1 MPVERWFAY
10 GTVATYA
17 VLALLWG
24 AILVL
29 YLRHR
34 RAARAEDPLIAV
46 LLAVLALDA
55 FKSLVESVYF
65 GVVWT
70 GNYGIAFEALR
81 ESLSHP
87 IPLTLIKVLNVIV
100 AATVLAVLMRRWL
113 PAELAQRRARR
124 EERERLLREHLE
136 AQKLESLGL
145 LAGGIAHDFNN
156 LLATVA
162 GNAELAVEELPEGSP
177 ARPYLA
183 AVRAAARRGA
193 SLTRQLLAYAGKR
206 ETAAEPLDLGR
217 LVADIG
223 ELLRVSIPKPVEL
236 AFAIEPDLPEVRGEA
251 AELQQVV
258 LNLLTNAADAIG
270 DRPGRIAVAVAARR
284 LEGEQLAA
292 FQGEGLAAGEYV
304 VLEVADTGC
313 GMDAATRARI
323 FDPFFSTKG
332 SGRGLGLAGMLGIL
346 RGHGAGV
353 AIDSAPGR
361 GTRFRVALPALARRA
376 GVAPAPVAPV
386 VPRGAGV
393 ALVVDDEAPVRDVV
407 ATMLAAVGFEVVA
420 AASFDEAL
428 TRAEAAGAALAL
440 AVIDWELP
448 GGSGLDVAHRLR
460 ERMPALA
467 IVLASGAD
475 SAERR
480 AAAAPALYL
489 VKPFGR
495 EELAAALV
503 RLGFAG

>member
-24 AILVL
+24 AILLL

-34 RAARAEDPLIAV
+34 HAARAEDPLIAL

-70 GNYGIAFEALR
+70 GNYGIAFEGLR
-81 ESLSHP
+81 ETLSHP
-87 IPLTLIKVLNVIV
+87 VPLTLTKILNLIV
-100 AATVLAVLMRRWL
+100 ASTVLAVLMRRWL
-113 PAELAQRRARR
+113 PAELAHRKARR
-124 EERERLLREHLE
+124 LERERLLREHLE

-156 LLATVA
+156 LLSTVS
-162 GNAELAVEELPEGSP
+162 GNAELAAEELPGGSP
-177 ARPYLA
+177 ARPHLA

-193 SLTRQLLAYAGKR
+193 TLTRQLLAYAGQR

-236 AFAIEPDLPEVRGEA
+236 AFAIEPDLPEVRGA
-251 AELQQVV
+251 AGELQQVV

-270 DRPGRIAVAVAARR
+270 DRPGRISVALAARR
-284 LEGEQLAA
+284 LEGDELAA
-292 FQGEGLAAGEYV
+292 FQGEGLAAGEFV

-313 GMDAATRARI
+313 GMDEATRARI

-332 SGRGLGLAGMLGIL
+332 SGRGLGLAAMAGIL
-346 RGHGAGV
+346 RTHRAGV

-361 GTRFRVALPALARRA
+361 GTRFRVALPALARRTGA
-376 GVAPAPVAPV
+376 GAAPPAPV

-393 ALVVDDEAPVRDVV
+393 ALVVDDDATVRDVIG
-407 ATMLAAVGFEVVA
+407 AMLAGVGFEVVA
-420 AASFDEAL
+420 AAGAEEAL
-428 TRAEAAGAALAL
+428 ERAAAAGAALAL
-440 AVIDWELP
+440 AVVDWELP
-448 GGSGLDVAHRLR
+448 GGNGLEVANHLR
-460 ERMPALA
+460 QRAPALA
-467 IVLASGAD
+467 VVLVSGVD

-489 VKPFGR
+489 AKPFAR
-495 EELAAALV
+495 EELTAALV

>member
-70 GNYGIAFEALR
+70 GNYGIAFETLR
-81 ESLSHP
+81 GSLSHP

-113 PAELAQRRARR
+113 PAELAHRRARR
-124 EERERLLREHLE
+124 VERERLLREHME

-156 LLATVA
+156 LLSTVS
-162 GNAELAVEELPEGSP
+162 GHAELAAEELPEGSP
-177 ARPYLA
+177 ARPHLA

-193 SLTRQLLAYAGKR
+193 TLTRQLLAYAGKR
-206 ETAAEPLDLGR
+206 ETAVEPLDLGR
-217 LVADIG
+217 LVAGIG

-236 AFAIEPDLPEVRGEA
+236 VFAIEPDLPEVRGEPA
-251 AELQQVV
+251 QLQQVV

-270 DRPGRIAVAVAARR
+270 ERPGRIAVDVSARR
-284 LEGEQLAA
+284 LESEELAA
-292 FQGEGLAAGEYV
+292 FQGDGLAAGEFV

-313 GMDAATRARI
+313 GMDEATRARI

-332 SGRGLGLAGMLGIL
+332 SGRGLGLAALIGIL
-346 RGHGAGV
+346 RAHDAGV

-361 GTRFRVALPALARRA
+361 GTRFRIALPALARRTGA
-376 GVAPAPVAPV
+376 GAAPPAPV

-393 ALVVDDEAPVRDVV
+393 ALVVDDDATVREVIV
-407 ATMLAAVGFEVVA
+407 AMLAGVGFEVVA
-420 AASFDEAL
+420 AAGIEEAL
-428 TRAEAAGAALAL
+428 ARADSAGAALAL
-440 AVIDWELP
+440 AVVDWELP
-448 GGSGLDVAHRLR
+448 GGNGLEVARRLR
-460 ERMPALA
+460 DDAPALA
-467 IVLASGAD
+467 IILVSGAD

-480 AAAAPALYL
+480 AAAAPALFL
-489 VKPFGR
+489 VKPFRR
-495 EELAAALV
+495 EELDAALV
-503 RLGFAG
+503 RLGFTG

>member
-34 RAARAEDPLIAV
+34 RAARAEDPLIAL

-70 GNYGIAFEALR
+70 GNYGIAFEGLR
-81 ESLSHP
+81 EVLSHP
-87 IPLTLIKVLNVIV
+87 VPLTLTKILNLIV

-113 PAELAQRRARR
+113 PAELAHRKARR
-124 EERERLLREHLE
+124 LERERLLREHLE

-156 LLATVA
+156 LLSTVA
-162 GNAELAVEELPEGSP
+162 GNAELAAEELPESSP

-193 SLTRQLLAYAGKR
+193 MLTRQLLAYAGKR
-206 ETAAEPLDLGR
+206 ATAAEPLDLGR

-236 AFAIEPDLPEVRGEA
+236 AFAISPDLPEVRGEVG
-251 AELQQVV
+251 ELQQVV

-270 DRPGRIAVAVAARR
+270 DRPGRISVVVAARR
-284 LEGEQLAA
+284 LEDEELAA
-292 FQGEGLAAGEYV
+292 FQGEGLAAGEFV

-313 GMDAATRARI
+313 GMDEATRARI

-332 SGRGLGLAGMLGIL
+332 SGRGLGLAGMVGIL
-346 RGHGAGV
+346 RTHRAGV
-353 AIDSAPGR
+353 AIDSVPGR
-361 GTRFRVALPALARRA
+361 GTRFRVALPALPRRTGA
-376 GVAPAPVAPV
+376 GAVPPAPV

-393 ALVVDDEAPVRDVV
+393 ALVVDDDAAVRDVV
-407 ATMLAAVGFEVVA
+407 AVMLAGVGFEVVTA
-420 AASFDEAL
+420 GGVEEAL
-428 TRAEAAGAALAL
+428 ARAEAAGAALAL
-440 AVIDWELP
+440 AVVDWELP
-448 GGSGLDVAHRLR
+448 GGNGLDVATRLR
-460 ERMPALA
+460 ERTPAVA
-467 IVLASGAD
+467 TILASGAD

-495 EELAAALV
+495 DELAAALV